1 MNSSQRNRNN
11 QQFSSRMLFLESELE
26 YLKQEIKEKKN
37 VLYFDQEMNQ
47 VISKMKQ
54 ESNEMYYN
62 DQNSC
67 QKN

>member
-37 VLYFDQEMNQ
+37 VLYFD
-47 VISKMKQ
+47 
-54 ESNEMYYN
+54 
-62 DQNSC
+62 
-67 QKN
+67 